1 MYWNY
6 ENDGDVYKKIIWTDN
21 QDNRVVLDFK
31 RVAKWRL
38 IQQKQHK
45 LLWKRT

>member
-1 MYWNY
+1 MMATYN
-6 ENDGDVYKKIIWTDN
+6 KFIWTDN

-38 IQQKQHK
+38 I
-45 LLWKRT
+45 